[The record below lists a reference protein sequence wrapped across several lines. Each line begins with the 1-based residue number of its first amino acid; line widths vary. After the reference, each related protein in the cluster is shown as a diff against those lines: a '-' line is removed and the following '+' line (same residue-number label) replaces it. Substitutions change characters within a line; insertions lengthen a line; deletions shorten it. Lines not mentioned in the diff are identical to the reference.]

1 MKIKMA
7 QYGLGHQQQQTYNQ
21 TPYTE
26 QQFQQPQPTTLY
38 DPPQYRGQS
47 GGLQPQGTD
56 GRGPAQETRY
66 GATPVSTTA
75 YNNNYHNNQGAPFD
89 GGNHLNQRYETSPI
103 DAIRDPAAYGFQK
116 QTQPQPETGFRFPG
130 VTTYPQ
136 SHQNQMHSGVG
147 APAQSGFKS
156 SDQVGGGYG
165 QERDR
170 MQGGYGN
177 SGYGGTHG
185 GQGFGYSQMGLGQGN
200 YGSHQGDQSV
210 MHSRTEDDF
219 ARPQP
224 GYGQPG
230 FGAPTQGAN
239 TTNLWPSL
247 VTPAEAHKSDLI
259 GQGALQNSNQQQQQQ
274 SGGDRF
280 QGHQH
285 AGLLYGHGGD
295 RDRQQGYGGGEN
307 LASKEQYGTDGAPWQ
322 AGGVDPNERFGPE
335 KIEGDQ
341 MHGHQHAGLLYGQGR
356 GRDHQQGY
364 GLGENLAKT
373 EQYGT
378 DGTPWQAGGVN
389 PKDTFE
395 GDQKHGHQSTGLLYG
410 QGGGRDPHQGYG
422 GGENLGKTEQYGT
435 DGAPSQGGVN
445 HMENFS
451 SEKTEGD
458 QKHAGPYGSTAVDAT
473 HGPYT
478 GAKDS
483 MTSSAVGGDT
493 DGYGDRVHT
502 ATRQKQSG
510 YDVSEPL
517 GDGYA
522 KGNVTGAGAYLPG
535 SNAESAMG
543 FGTAKDSAATDSG
556 LPQSSKTTET
566 RTEPGYDGSSKLRLC
581 VCIFGCNIVNCARA
595 LHATENARFPM
606 HAHVRAAGRSERKF
620 SHTSVPLIHPT

>member
-26 QQFQQPQPTTLY
+26 QQFQQHQPTSLI

-75 YNNNYHNNQGAPFD
+75 YNNNNNNPHNNQGAPFD

-116 QTQPQPETGFRFPG
+116 QIQPQPETGFRFPG
-130 VTTYPQ
+130 VTTHPQ

-147 APAQSGFKS
+147 APAQSAFGS
-156 SDQVGGGYG
+156 SDQMGGVYG
-165 QERDR
+165 QERER
-170 MQGGYGN
+170 MQGRYAG
-177 SGYGGTHG
+177 SSDYGGAHG
-185 GQGFGYSQMGLGQGN
+185 GQGFGYSQMGLGLGQGN
-200 YGSHQGDQSV
+200 YDGHQGDQSV
-210 MHSRTEDDF
+210 MHRKSEDDF

-247 VTPAEAHKSDLI
+247 PTPSEAHKTDLI
-259 GQGALQNSNQQQQQQ
+259 GQGNVQNSNRQQQQE

-285 AGLLYGHGGD
+285 AGLLYGHGRD
-295 RDRQQGYGGGEN
+295 RDQQQGYGGGEN

-322 AGGVDPNERFGPE
+322 AGGVNPNETFGPE

-341 MHGHQHAGLLYGQGR
+341 MHGHQHAGR
-356 GRDHQQGY
+356 GRDQQQGY
-364 GLGENLAKT
+364 GGGENLAKT

-378 DGTPWQAGGVN
+378 DGTPWQAGGVSPN
-389 PKDTFE
+389 ETFE
-395 GDQKHGHQSTGLLYG
+395 GDQKHGHQPAGVLYG
-410 QGGGRDPHQGYG
+410 QGGGRDQQQGYG
-422 GGENLGKTEQYGT
+422 GGENLAKTEQYGT
-435 DGAPSQGGVN
+435 DGTPWQAGGVSPK
-445 HMENFS
+445 ENFS
-451 SEKTEGD
+451 PEKIEGD

-483 MTSSAVGGDT
+483 MTSSGVGGGVVGGDT
-493 DGYGDRVHT
+493 DGYGDRVHA

-517 GDGYA
+517 GDGYE
-522 KGNVTGAGAYLPG
+522 KGYATGADAYLPG

-543 FGTAKDSAATDSG
+543 FGAAKNSAATDSG
-556 LPQSSKTTET
+556 LPESGKTTET
-566 RTEPGYDGSSKLRLC
+566 RTEPGYDASSKLRLC
-581 VCIFGCNIVNCARA
+581 VCKFGCNIGKSA
-595 LHATENARFPM
+595 LVLQYMPLRTHA
-606 HAHVRAAGRSERKF
+606 S
-620 SHTSVPLIHPT
+620 

>member
-26 QQFQQPQPTTLY
+26 QQFQQHQPTTLI

-47 GGLQPQGTD
+47 DGLQPQGTD

-66 GATPVSTTA
+66 GATPVSTMA
-75 YNNNYHNNQGAPFD
+75 YNNNNHHNNQGAPFD

-116 QTQPQPETGFRFPG
+116 QIQPQPETGFRFPG
-130 VTTYPQ
+130 VTTHPQ

-147 APAQSGFKS
+147 APAQSAFGS
-156 SDQVGGGYG
+156 SDQMGGVYG
-165 QERDR
+165 QERER
-170 MQGGYGN
+170 MQGGYPGN
-177 SGYGGTHG
+177 SDYGGAHG
-185 GQGFGYSQMGLGQGN
+185 GQGFGYSQMGLGLGQGN
-200 YGSHQGDQSV
+200 YGGHQGDQSV
-210 MHSRTEDDF
+210 MHRKSEDDF

-247 VTPAEAHKSDLI
+247 PTPSEAHKTDLI
-259 GQGALQNSNQQQQQQ
+259 GQGNVQNSNRQQQQE

-285 AGLLYGHGGD
+285 AGLLYGHGRD
-295 RDRQQGYGGGEN
+295 RDQQQGYGGGEK

-322 AGGVDPNERFGPE
+322 AGGVNPNETFGPE

-341 MHGHQHAGLLYGQGR
+341 MHGHQHAGR
-356 GRDHQQGY
+356 GRDQQQGY
-364 GLGENLAKT
+364 GGGENLAKT

-378 DGTPWQAGGVN
+378 DGTPWQAGGVS
-389 PKDTFE
+389 PK
-395 GDQKHGHQSTGLLYG
+395 
-410 QGGGRDPHQGYG
+410 
-422 GGENLGKTEQYGT
+422 
-435 DGAPSQGGVN
+435 
-445 HMENFS
+445 ENFS
-451 SEKTEGD
+451 PEKIEGD

-483 MTSSAVGGDT
+483 MTSSGVGGGVVGGDM
-493 DGYGDRVHT
+493 DGYGDHVHA

-522 KGNVTGAGAYLPG
+522 KGYATGADAYLPG

-543 FGTAKDSAATDSG
+543 FGAAKNSAATDSG
-556 LPQSSKTTET
+556 LPESGKTTET
-566 RTEPGYDGSSKLRLC
+566 RTEPGYDASSKLRLC
-581 VCIFGCNIVNCARA
+581 VCKFGCNIVNCA
-595 LHATENARFPM
+595 LVLQSTLY
-606 HAHVRAAGRSERKF
+606 KCY
-620 SHTSVPLIHPT
+620 TYKC